1 MSRVKKAP
9 ARDGRTAKASVRRGT
24 MILESDRPRR
34 IDVRVAPPKQ
44 AERRHARPGSGI
56 KHARAAMLPKP
67 R

>member
-1 MSRVKKAP
+1 MSQGKKTSRGGERRVKMV
-9 ARDGRTAKASVRRGT
+9 VRRGT

-34 IDVRVAPPKQ
+34 TEIHLAPPKE

-56 KHARAAMLPKP
+56 KRARAVMLPKP